1 MKNVLFTTVL
11 LVFSLTAFSQTP
23 EEMKAW
29 QAYMTP
35 SETHEWLA
43 SLTGSWDADITMW
56 MDPSQP
62 PTKSKGTTTS
72 KMIMDGRYQLLDHT
86 GEFGGMPFYG
96 QNLVAFDNAKK
107 KFIST
112 WIDTMGTGIMILEGT
127 YDEKTKTMNLSGTM
141 VDPLTGKDLKVRETI
156 SYTTEDS
163 HKFEMYIVM
172 GDAEMKSMEIIY
184 NRKK

>member
-1 MKNVLFTTVL
+1 MKKLIITSMCLLFGL
-11 LVFSLTAFSQTP
+11 SSFSQTP

-29 QAYMTP
+29 EAYMTP
-35 SETHEWLA
+35 SESHKWLA
-43 SLTGSWDADITMW
+43 TMDGEWGADITMW

-62 PTKSKGTTTS
+62 PVKSKGTTS
-72 KMIMDGRYQLLDHT
+72 MEMIFDGRYQLSKHI
-86 GEFGGMPFYG
+86 GEYGGMPFYG

-127 YDEKTKTMNLSGTM
+127 YDSKTKTMNLSGNM
-141 VDPLTGKDLKVRETI
+141 VDPISGSDMKVREVVT
-156 SYTTEDS
+156 YTSDDS
-163 HKFEMYIVM
+163 HKFEMFIVL
-172 GDAEMKSMEIIY
+172 GDTEMKSMEIIY